1 LSFEL
6 ATGRP
11 EISLVSMIIADRM
24 ESLTRYYDRWMYLI
38 TGGQDKRVRDTVLG
52 YVVPGSVVL
61 DEEDLEI
68 EVSDAS

>member
-1 LSFEL
+1 
-6 ATGRP
+6 
-11 EISLVSMIIADRM
+11 MIIADRM